1 MSGRYPIVER
11 RRLRPFFRWHARN
24 PLVAGEYETL
34 VYEVGSE
41 FVTGEAGLA
50 ARARSVS
57 VVDLRRNVRIEVL
70 HRHVIAIFRCTV
82 EDPVAVAAAWRRTF
96 AVRDLHRFLTL
107 RMRYAETS
115 VPGMRIVR
123 TRVHEPSRYS
133 SPIADP
139 DDDDYTEA

>member
-1 MSGRYPIVER
+1 MTGRYPIVEH
-11 RRLRPFFRWHARN
+11 RRLRPFFRWQTRH
-24 PLVAGEYETL
+24 PLAAGEFETL
-34 VYEVGSE
+34 VYEVGSA
-41 FVTGEAGLA
+41 FVTGAAGLA

-57 VVDLRRNVRIEVL
+57 VVDLRRNVRIEIP

-96 AVRDLHRFLTL
+96 AVRDLHRFLTT
-107 RMRYAETS
+107 RVWHTETS
-115 VPGMRIVR
+115 VPGMRIVL
-123 TRVHEPSRYS
+123 TRVHEPSHYS

>member
-11 RRLRPFFRWHARN
+11 RRLRPFFRCHARN
-24 PLVAGEYETL
+24 PLVAGEFETL
-34 VYEVGSE
+34 VYEVGSD
-41 FVTGEAGLA
+41 FVTGEGELA

-57 VVDLRRNVRIEVL
+57 VVDLRRNVR
-70 HRHVIAIFRCTV
+70 
-82 EDPVAVAAAWRRTF
+82 
-96 AVRDLHRFLTL
+96 RDLHRFLTL
-107 RMRYAETS
+107 RARNAETS

-133 SPIADP
+133 SPMADP